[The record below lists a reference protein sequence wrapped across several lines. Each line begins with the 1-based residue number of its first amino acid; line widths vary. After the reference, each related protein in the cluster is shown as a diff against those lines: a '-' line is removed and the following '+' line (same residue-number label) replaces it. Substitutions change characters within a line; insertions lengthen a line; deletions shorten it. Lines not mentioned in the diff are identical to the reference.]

1 MSIDNITPIRTGIT
15 PAHSNPITLE
25 IIIASIEAWRLTK
38 KKLNEKIPEKI
49 WDQIFTLI
57 ESMPEARIIRV
68 LKVLG
73 ISQGQFINEKLDRK
87 TPLISSV
94 NINEVT
100 AVSSINQVHPSNLV
114 PNSSK
119 TALKSQVFPKPTIVT
134 DAVSKE
140 VEFCEVKP
148 APAYPLVGKPAKAF
162 STETCVVELYRPDGM
177 LMKIHMCTDRFDELL
192 TAFANGNGGVKC

>member
-1 MSIDNITPIRTGIT
+1 VSTDNITPIRTDIT
-15 PAHSNPITLE
+15 QTTTKSITLE
-25 IIIASIEAWRLTK
+25 MVIASMDDWRLNK

-49 WDQIFTLI
+49 WDQIFVLI
-57 ESMPEARIIRV
+57 TSPEPHV

-73 ISQGQFINEKLDRK
+73 ISQGQFIREKLDRK
-87 TPLISSV
+87 TPLILPVKIS
-94 NINEVT
+94 EVT
-100 AVSSINQVHPSNLV
+100 AGSSITQVTPGNLV
-114 PNSSK
+114 PNSPE
-119 TALKSQVFPKPTIVT
+119 TASKSQVFPKPTIVT
-134 DAVSKE
+134 DAVSKDI
-140 VEFCEVKP
+140 EFCEVKP

>member
-1 MSIDNITPIRTGIT
+1 MSTDNITSIRTGIT
-15 PAHSNPITLE
+15 QASTKPITLE
-25 IIIASIEAWRLTK
+25 MVIASLDDWRQTK
-38 KKLNEKIPEKI
+38 QKLNEKIPEKI
-49 WDQIFTLI
+49 WDQIFALVTSPEPLI
-57 ESMPEARIIRV
+57 

-73 ISQGQFINEKLDRK
+73 ISQGQFISKKLDRK
-87 TPLISSV
+87 PPLISPV

-100 AVSSINQVHPSNLV
+100 SVSSINQVTPSNSG
-114 PNSSK
+114 PNSPD
-119 TALKSQVFPKPTIVT
+119 TALKSEVFPKPTIVT
-134 DAVSKE
+134 DTVKE

-148 APAYPLVGKPAKAF
+148 APAYPLVGKPTKAF

>member
-1 MSIDNITPIRTGIT
+1 MSTDNITPIRTGIT
-15 PAHSNPITLE
+15 QASSPITLE
-25 IIIASIEAWRLTK
+25 KVIASMDDWRLNK

-49 WDQIFTLI
+49 WDQIFVLI
-57 ESMPEARIIRV
+57 TSPEPHI

-73 ISQGQFINEKLDRK
+73 ISQGQFIREKLDRK
-87 TPLISSV
+87 TPLISPVTIS
-94 NINEVT
+94 EVT
-100 AVSSINQVHPSNLV
+100 ADSSITHVTPSNLV
-114 PNSSK
+114 PNNPE
-119 TALKSQVFPKPTIVT
+119 TALKSQVSSKPTLVS
-134 DAVSKE
+134 DSVSKD

>member
-1 MSIDNITPIRTGIT
+1 MV
-15 PAHSNPITLE
+15 
-25 IIIASIEAWRLTK
+25 IASMDDWRLSK

-49 WDQIFTLI
+49 WDQVFALI
-57 ESMPEARIIRV
+57 SAPEPRI

-73 ISQGQFINEKLDRK
+73 ISQGQFISKKLDRK
-87 TPLISSV
+87 TALISPV
-94 NINEVT
+94 NISEET
-100 AVSSINQVHPSNLV
+100 TVSSINQVTPSNLV
-114 PNSSK
+114 PNSSE
-119 TALKSQVFPKPTIVT
+119 TALKSQVSPKPSIVT

-162 STETCVVELYRPDGM
+162 STETCVVELDRPDGM

>member
-1 MSIDNITPIRTGIT
+1 VSTDNITPINTGAT
-15 PAHSNPITLE
+15 QATTKPITLE
-25 IIIASIEAWRLTK
+25 MIIASMDDWRLTK
-38 KKLNEKIPEKI
+38 KKFNEKIPEKI
-49 WDQIFTLI
+49 WDQVFALI
-57 ESMPEARIIRV
+57 TSPEPLI

-73 ISQGQFINEKLDRK
+73 ISQGQFISKKLDRK
-87 TPLISSV
+87 TPLISPLNVS
-94 NINEVT
+94 EAT
-100 AVSSINQVHPSNLV
+100 AVSSIDQVPPSNLV
-114 PNSSK
+114 LNSSE
-119 TALKSQVFPKPTIVT
+119 TALKIQVFPKSTIVT

-192 TAFANGNGGVKC
+192 TAFSNDNGGVKC

>member
-1 MSIDNITPIRTGIT
+1 MSTDNITPIRTGVT
-15 PAHSNPITLE
+15 QATTKPITLE
-25 IIIASIEAWRLTK
+25 MVIASIEAWRLTK
-38 KKLNEKIPEKI
+38 QKLNEKIPEKI
-49 WDQIFTLI
+49 WDQVFALI
-57 ESMPEARIIRV
+57 TSMPESRV

-73 ISQGQFINEKLDRK
+73 ISQGQFISKKLDRK
-87 TPLISSV
+87 TPLISPV
-94 NINEVT
+94 NISEVT
-100 AVSSINQVHPSNLV
+100 AVSTKTQVPPCNLV
-114 PNSSK
+114 PNSSE
-119 TALKSQVFPKPTIVT
+119 TALKSQVFSKPTIVT
-134 DAVSKE
+134 DAASKE